1 MNANQVKVSVETAK
15 EVMNDKALKT
25 KGDKDRRLREKKEQN
40 TKKFMQER
48 KTVQIKQGREKE
60 KLKASHEKQVADLD
74 GNINAV
80 MLHNFTLKTVFFLI
94 SYDHKNKIIDKLN
107 IFLPNQSLI
116 SRVGDA
122 YLFSYFFTN
131 VSSSFFFLVADNT
144 YKIIVLLQTIE
155 MYKNEAIHLDMSSK
169 TEFFV

>member
-80 MLHNFTLKTVFFLI
+80 MLHNFTLKTDFLI
-94 SYDHKNKIIDKLN
+94 FYDHKNKIIDELR
-107 IFLPNQSLI
+107 IFLLNQSLI
-116 SRVGDA
+116 SRVSDA

-131 VSSSFFFLVADNT
+131 VSNSFFFFLVADNT